1 MKIFTEGETKADLCF
16 RMKTKN
22 KKKSSNSRVKGGLLI
37 QEDQTECT
45 TLEATLVIQTRDGIV
60 SKLDHGKE
68 DIEERKDSRAL

>member
-1 MKIFTEGETKADLCF
+1 M
-16 RMKTKN
+16 
-22 KKKSSNSRVKGGLLI
+22 KGGLLI